1 MIKKTIVVYF
11 LFVSVCLFSQGYPE
25 PLALDTNLLGKN
37 IKRSVS
43 LLVNSKPEKKTNVKV
58 LVYGQS
64 ISKQNWSDSLR
75 VFLEKKYSHAN
86 ILFKNKSIGGF
97 SSQRLYKTVEFDVI
111 TESPDLIIFHV
122 FGSHINY
129 ETIIKRMRECTPSD
143 IMIQNDLIQEGS
155 QSWSDTMSY
164 IVLPNY
170 SKKYQLEMVNIRK
183 YWKQYLEMNRFKV
196 GELLTDGLHMNAH
209 GNFLM
214 YHLTKRHFTYHKK
227 ELPDPTQV
235 CRRYIVGKDIH
246 FTDGRL
252 VFAFQGRR
260 VDFVTESDP
269 DTSLHL
275 NMLLDGMLP
284 SYFQE
289 SYFRTRPNDIK
300 GKDWAWETGVFIRHN
315 NYAPL
320 LEEEWKLKIYNI
332 DSIEKRFEFE
342 VLGSTSGFDGKGNN
356 KEKFIS
362 NRGRVIIDV
371 DDWHIWQAVTS
382 GMLKINEG
390 YSIEWKAYCANKD
403 KFVPAISERK
413 DIENV
418 TTVLDG
424 LNNTMHSLEIF
435 ERKWRYNALKE
446 IRVYQPPMGRKTL
459 KSSQF
464 ASDTLIIN
472 KGLKSIIIPIQSN
485 TIWRLES
492 DAWIQ
497 PVATKGSGNIELLV
511 KLQTTNEKKA
521 RQGQMQ
527 IIDQQG
533 KKSLTIIEKED

>member
-1 MIKKTIVVYF
+1 MKNIIF
-11 LFVSVCLFSQGYPE
+11 IGLLFFRCYSFSQGYPE

-37 IKRSVS
+37 IQRSVS
-43 LLVNSKPEKKTNVKV
+43 LLVNSKPQKKTNVKV

-64 ISKQNWSDSLR
+64 ISKQAWSDTLY
-75 VFLEKKYSHAN
+75 VFLQKKYPNAN
-86 ILFKNKSIGGF
+86 IIYKNKSIGGF
-97 SSQRLYKTVEFDVI
+97 SSQRLYKTAEYDII
-111 TESPDLIIFHV
+111 TETPDLIIFHV

-129 ETIIKRMRECTPSD
+129 ETIIKQMRECTSAD
-143 IMIQNDLIQEGS
+143 IMIQNDLMQEGS
-155 QSWSDTMSY
+155 IAWSDTMSN
-164 IVLPNY
+164 IVLPDY
-170 SKKYQLEMVNIRK
+170 TRKYQLEMVNVRK
-183 YWKQYLEMNRFKV
+183 YWKQYLEMYHYNI
-196 GELLTDGLHMNAH
+196 GDLLTDGLHMNDH

-214 YHLTKRHFTYHKK
+214 FQLTKRHFTHHKK
-227 ELPDPTQV
+227 MTPDPQQI
-235 CRRYIVGKDIH
+235 CKRYVVGKDIH

-252 VFAFQGRR
+252 VFAFQGNR
-260 VDFVTESDP
+260 VDFITESDP

-275 NMLLDGMLP
+275 SMLLDGMAP

-289 SYFRTRPNDIK
+289 SYFRTRPNDIP
-300 GKDWAWETGVFIRHN
+300 GKDWAWETGVFFRHK

-320 LEEEWKLKIYNI
+320 LEENWKLQITSI
-332 DSIEKRFEFE
+332 DSTSQYFEFE
-342 VLGSTSGFDGKGNN
+342 VIGSKTGFDGKGNS

-362 NRGRVIIDV
+362 NSARVVIDT
-371 DDWHIWQAVTS
+371 DDWHIWEAKK
-382 GMLKINEG
+382 LKNTIVENG
-390 YSIEWKAYCANKD
+390 YTIEWKSFCTNTD
-403 KFVPAISERK
+403 KFKPRINERK

-418 TTVLDG
+418 TTVLNG
-424 LNNTMHSLEIF
+424 LNNTVHSLEIF

-464 ASDTLIIN
+464 ASDTLIIK

-497 PVATKGSGNIELLV
+497 PVATKGSGSIELLV
-511 KLQTTNEKKA
+511 KLQTTNEKNA
-521 RQGQMQ
+521 RRGQMQ

-533 KKSLTIIEKED
+533 KKSITIIEKED